1 MAGMVLPV
9 RALTPI
15 LLSFAAYAM
24 AGCAA
29 SRGERESLVP
39 MLQTQPARP
48 YEAVGRL
55 QVRGDPGEPVQYVHD
70 ELRWRASALG
80 ADAVWKTQERAL
92 VDQEPAPYTPPDR
105 PLLGNAYPGP
115 LRSLEPGAF
124 PPAGR
129 DLKVRGRYYVVEGI
143 AVRYLD

>member
-1 MAGMVLPV
+1 MTLTI

-15 LLSFAAYAM
+15 LLSLAAWAA
-24 AGCAA
+24 AGCAT
-29 SRGERESLVP
+29 SHGERERESLAP
-39 MLQTQPARP
+39 MLQTPSERP
-48 YEAVGRL
+48 YEVVGRL
-55 QVRGDPGEPVQYVHD
+55 HVRGDPGEPVRHVHD
-70 ELRWRASALG
+70 ELRWRANALG
-80 ADAVWKTQERAL
+80 ADAVVKTGESELPEHA
-92 VDQEPAPYTPPDR
+92 PAPYDPPDR

-143 AVRYLD
+143 AIRYLD